1 VHARDPE
8 ERKVI
13 TFDDMGEPI
22 GPTNEAVAE
31 FSSFIGTI
39 ARNATYCPLIYTTF
53 KAFTADEKK
62 AMWKFVNV
70 WENEFYIS
78 LIFQIPF
85 KHW

>member
-1 VHARDPE
+1 MPCCLV
-8 ERKVI
+8 
-13 TFDDMGEPI
+13 GEPI

-31 FSSFIGTI
+31 FSSFIGTV

-53 KAFTADEKK
+53 KAFTTDEKK